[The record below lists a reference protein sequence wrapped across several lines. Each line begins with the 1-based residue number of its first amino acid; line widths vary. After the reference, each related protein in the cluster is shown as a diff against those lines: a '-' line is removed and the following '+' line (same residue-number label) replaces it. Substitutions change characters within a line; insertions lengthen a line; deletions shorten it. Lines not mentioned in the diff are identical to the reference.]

1 MFMLNLMKK
10 KNEGKQISDK
20 VKSLYKTTN
29 HVDLSEVSVVQNTAV
44 AQNRGTNERTKTI
57 QVN

>member
-1 MFMLNLMKK
+1 MCMLNSMKK

>member
-1 MFMLNLMKK
+1 MKK
-10 KNEGKQISDK
+10 RNEGKQISDK

-29 HVDLSEVSVVQNTAV
+29 HVDLSEVSVQNTAV

>member
-1 MFMLNLMKK
+1 MKK

-44 AQNRGTNERTKTI
+44 HSSKQRYERTNQNHPSKLNNI
-57 QVN
+57 V

>member
-1 MFMLNLMKK
+1 MKK

-29 HVDLSEVSVVQNTAV
+29 HVNLSEVSVVQNTAV